1 MAISMVSNDFELL
14 AMVSEPTENGVALF
28 LPLVKIG
35 NRIKTA
41 GRFIAVANC
50 GNLKELPTIE
60 GNVQHCPIYDGELA
74 VSLRPT
80 VVKVQSRVQDENGN
94 NVYEFTGEEEPVNRI
109 IAFLEATDN
118 FVPSGKVFNRVL
130 SEKALASLT
139 KNNKQPATKKKT
151 SKKSTSKQQ
160 AVIE

>member
-14 AMVSEPTENGVALF
+14 AMVSEPTESGIALF

-50 GNLKELPTIE
+50 NNLPELPRIE
-60 GNVQHCPIYDGELA
+60 GNSQICPIYDGELA
-74 VSLRPT
+74 VSLRPS
-80 VVKVQSRVQDENGN
+80 VVKVQSRLEDGS
-94 NVYEFTGEEEPVNRI
+94 YEFTGEETPVNRI
-109 IAFLEATDN
+109 IAYLEATDN
-118 FVPSGKVFNRVL
+118 FVPTGKVFRRTL
-130 SEKALASLT
+130 SEKALAALT
-139 KNNKQPATKKKT
+139 KNKKPAKKKA